1 MPNRLRTLFNAL
13 FRRRRLD
20 RDMEEELRFHLE
32 RRAEDL
38 RRGGLAPAE
47 AERQA
52 RVEFGAG
59 QTCREQCREALGFRP
74 FDEAMQDVR
83 YTFRNLRGHP
93 GFAAVAILSV
103 ALGIGANTA
112 IFSLLNGV
120 ALKWLPV
127 AAPEE
132 LFALNWS
139 DPHTPRRFSWP
150 AFQRFLAA
158 VPQTPMTAVSR
169 VARMNAII
177 DGAPAG
183 EIAYGQL
190 VSGEYFPVLGL
201 RPALGRFFTPD
212 DNRTVD
218 GHPVAVL
225 SYGFWQRRF
234 AASPNALG
242 QGIALN
248 GAHFTIVGVAPPGF
262 SGVWADAPADVW
274 IPLMMQAAVRYAGNR
289 SSHNGDD
296 DKPWPPQ
303 EQILWLDILV
313 RIPADRMASERAH
326 LSVAFQQELTHVAH
340 LYGEDTARQRA
351 ILAQH
356 LVLDPCGRGFSYLR
370 QRFAKPLVALLAMV
384 GLVLLIACANVANL
398 LLARASSR
406 QREIAVRLSIGA
418 GRSRLVR
425 QFFTESMVLAVLGAM
440 AGLLLARGATVFLA
454 HQVLESS
461 PSATPLSVNPDIR
474 VVLFTLAIT
483 LLTGLL
489 FGLLP
494 ALRGTRVELST
505 AMKSGVRAVHGGSK
519 SGGMKTLVAT
529 QVALSLVLLVISG
542 LFARSFRHLLDL
554 DPGFDREN
562 VLAMRVDPRAAGFTE
577 QQLPDLYGSLVE
589 RIEAVPGVRSAAVA
603 ADGVASGSMTTSGVE
618 IAGYQKRPDEQIQ
631 FQNDSVGLNY
641 FATVGMRLVEGRDFT
656 WRDDAHAPKVAIVN
670 QTLARRYFPGRSAI
684 GQRFGD
690 DQPDVQI
697 VGVVAD
703 ARVNNVREAPPIMA
717 WYPMAQNVR
726 YIDFITVRASGNP
739 HSVAAQLRN
748 AVAQA
753 APNLMV
759 TRVRTLEEQIRT
771 DLLQERLIV
780 QLTSAF
786 GALAL
791 LLAAVGLY
799 GVMSYAVA
807 RRTAEFGIRMALGA
821 RRQEVLWM
829 MIGESALIVVAGL
842 GCGLPLMLAATRLV
856 NGMLF
861 GVSAADPLAI
871 AAATAT
877 LLTVGL
883 LAAALPAL
891 RASRV
896 DPMVALR
903 YE

>member
-1 MPNRLRTLFNAL
+1 MRNRLRTVVNAL
-13 FRRRRLD
+13 FRRGRLE
-20 RDMEEELRFHLE
+20 RDMEDELRFHLE
-32 RRAEDL
+32 RRTEDL
-38 RRGGLAPAE
+38 RRGGLTSAD

-52 RVEFGAG
+52 RVEFGGG
-59 QTCREQCREALGFRP
+59 QAYREQCREARGFRP
-74 FDEAMQDVR
+74 FDEAVQDVR
-83 YTFRNLRGHP
+83 YTVRSLRSHP

-112 IFSLLNGV
+112 IFSLLNAV

-132 LFALNWS
+132 LYVLNWS
-139 DPHTPRRFSWP
+139 DPHTPRHFSWP
-150 AFQRFLAA
+150 TFQRFHAA
-158 VPQTPMTAVSR
+158 VPGTPMTAATR
-169 VARMNAII
+169 TARMNATI
-177 DGAPAG
+177 DGAPAA
-183 EIAYGQL
+183 EIAQGQL
-190 VSGEYFPVLGL
+190 VSGEYFSALGVHA
-201 RPALGRFFTPD
+201 ALGRLFTAD
-212 DNRTVD
+212 DNRTVG

-225 SYGFWQRRF
+225 SYGFWLRRF
-234 AASPNALG
+234 AASPNILG
-242 QGIALN
+242 QGIGLN

-274 IPLMMQAAVRYAGNR
+274 IPVMMQAAVRYAGNR

-313 RIPADRMASERAH
+313 RLPADRMASERAH
-326 LSVAFQQELTHVAH
+326 LSVAFHQELTHVAQ
-340 LYGEDTARQRA
+340 LYGDDVARRRA

-356 LVLDPCGRGFSYLR
+356 MELDPCGRGFSRLR
-370 QRFAKPLVALLAMV
+370 QQFARPLVVLLAMV

-418 GRSRLVR
+418 GRGRLVR
-425 QFFTESMVLAVLGAM
+425 QFLTESIVLAVLGAL
-440 AGLLLARGATVFLA
+440 AGLLLARGATAFMVG
-454 HQVLESS
+454 QVLGNS
-461 PSATPLSVNPDIR
+461 PLSVSPDLR
-474 VVLFTLAIT
+474 VILFTLAIT

-494 ALRGTRVELST
+494 AIRGTRVELST

-519 SGGMKTLVAT
+519 SGGMKLLVAS

-554 DPGFDREN
+554 DPGFDRES
-562 VLAMRVDPRAAGFTE
+562 VLAIRVDPRTAGFTR
-577 QQLPDLYGSLVE
+577 QQLPDLYRRLVE
-589 RIEAVPGVRSAAVA
+589 RIEAAPGVRSAAVA
-603 ADGVASGSMTTSGVE
+603 ADGVVSGSRSTSAIE
-618 IAGYQKRPDEQIQ
+618 IAGYQKRPDERIEIQ
-631 FQNDSVGLNY
+631 TDSVGLNY
-641 FATVGMRLVEGRDFT
+641 IATVGMHLVEGRDFT
-656 WRDDAHAPKVAIVN
+656 WRDDEHSPKVAIVN

-690 DQPDVQI
+690 DKPDVQI

-703 ARVNNVREAPPIMA
+703 ARVNDVRQAPPIMA
-717 WYPMAQNVR
+717 WYPMAQNVQ
-726 YIDFITVRASGNP
+726 YSDFITVRAAGNP
-739 HSVAAQLRN
+739 QAVAAQLRS

-753 APNLMV
+753 APSLTA
-759 TRVRTLEEQIRT
+759 TRVRTLDEQIRS

-780 QLTSAF
+780 QLASAF

-829 MIGESALIVVAGL
+829 MIRESALIIVIGL

-856 NGMLF
+856 NSMLF

-871 AAATAT
+871 SVATAT
-877 LLTVGL
+877 LVVVAL